1 MNLFF
6 NESDKHKALMQT
18 MDKLNISKMD
28 PVVRIASQDLNKRE
42 KMRREK
48 LSQCFTTKWNEL
60 IEIG

>member
-6 NESDKHKALMQT
+6 NESDKHKVLMET
-18 MDKLNISKMD
+18 LDKLNISKMD
-28 PVVRIASQDLNKRE
+28 PVVRIASQDLKKRE

-48 LSQCFTTKWNEL
+48 LSKCYTTKWNDL